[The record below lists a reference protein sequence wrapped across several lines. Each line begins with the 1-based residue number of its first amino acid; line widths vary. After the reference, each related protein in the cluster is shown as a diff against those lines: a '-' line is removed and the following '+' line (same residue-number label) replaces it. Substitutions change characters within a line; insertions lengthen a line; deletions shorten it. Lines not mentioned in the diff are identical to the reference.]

1 MVGEE
6 ERSGKAWGLAE
17 ITDERAKDI
26 LKNGEVNFV
35 SPSIVFNEA
44 DEIDVN
50 GNSVI
55 EMATEVEAY
64 PKYSRDQWSSNIDTI
79 IDVIREFL

>member
-1 MVGEE
+1 MNLQELHSL
-6 ERSGKAWGLAE
+6 R
-17 ITDERAKDI
+17 IHIDI
-26 LKNGEVNFV
+26 
-35 SPSIVFNEA
+35 
-44 DEIDVN
+44 D

-55 EMATEVEAY
+55 ETVKGVEVY